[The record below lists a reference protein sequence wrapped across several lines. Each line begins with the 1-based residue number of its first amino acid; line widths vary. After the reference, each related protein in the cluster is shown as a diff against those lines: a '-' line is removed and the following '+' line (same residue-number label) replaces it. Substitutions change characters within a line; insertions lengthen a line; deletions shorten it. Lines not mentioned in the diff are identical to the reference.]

1 MFDIKRIKLI
11 ATREIQATL
20 GKRSYRAGLIVQIL
34 IVALLALSPIAIA
47 KFRGDDD
54 GGPTVNHI
62 VVVDQANA
70 NLAVTLPP
78 MLEALANDP
87 DRVFEISESSDESA
101 ARDAVEQGDADAA
114 LIATRP
120 NEELAFTVITDDG
133 DIQDSLAQM
142 LVATASS
149 IAIQE
154 RIDATGLSSSQVQ
167 QLFTPPAM
175 ETVSADPE
183 ANTESDGG
191 AEDVVN
197 FIIAYASTIII
208 FIFVVMYGQWISQ
221 GVVEE
226 KASRI
231 MEIMV
236 NAATPRDLLAGKVI
250 GIMMTALMQ
259 FVPLVLTF
267 GIIASLQVQIGK
279 LVGVSKDQ
287 LLDINFAW
295 IAWSSMGWFLLYF
308 LLGFLLYGSLY
319 AGVGSMVS
327 RQEEVGTAVA
337 PMTTVMM
344 VGYFAALASMSN
356 PDGTIARIAYLFPG
370 TTVFVAMLR
379 LINGNPYWWEIAI
392 SIGGLLIAIVLAM
405 MFAARL
411 YRVGVLMYGQA
422 PSFKSL
428 FNLKGAQQVAR

>member
-11 ATREIQATL
+11 ASREIQATL

-34 IVALLALSPIAIA
+34 IVALLALSPIIIA
-47 KFRGDDD
+47 KFRGDDS
-54 GGPTVNHI
+54 GGPTVNTI

-70 NLAVTLPP
+70 NLSVLLPP
-78 MLEALANDP
+78 MLDALSNDA
-87 DRVFEISESSDESA
+87 DRRFEISEVADDTA
-101 ARDAVEQGDADAA
+101 ARDAVERGDADAA

-120 NEELAFTVITDDG
+120 NDELAFTVITDDG
-133 DIQDSLAQM
+133 DIQNSLAQM

-154 RIDATGLSSSQVQ
+154 RIDATGLSASEVQ
-167 QLFTPPAM
+167 QLFTPPTM
-175 ETVSADPE
+175 TTVQADPTASE
-183 ANTESDGG
+183 DEGNGTEDI
-191 AEDVVN
+191 VN

-279 LVGVSKDQ
+279 LVGVSEDQ
-287 LLDINFAW
+287 LLD
-295 IAWSSMGWFLLYF
+295 
-308 LLGFLLYGSLY
+308 
-319 AGVGSMVS
+319 
-327 RQEEVGTAVA
+327 
-337 PMTTVMM
+337 
-344 VGYFAALASMSN
+344 
-356 PDGTIARIAYLFPG
+356 
-370 TTVFVAMLR
+370 
-379 LINGNPYWWEIAI
+379 
-392 SIGGLLIAIVLAM
+392 
-405 MFAARL
+405 
-411 YRVGVLMYGQA
+411 
-422 PSFKSL
+422 
-428 FNLKGAQQVAR
+428 